1 MASNN
6 GKHWPLSAKGE
17 RVSTFPEAE
26 LPSLRQNADIASPA
40 GNEPTL
46 VFVICA
52 RDMHLLHLRL
62 ESGSLHSQSGCG
74 AVQTRNYSAGFPQY
88 AKDVLAFHAL
98 QSGIVVNAEGGPQL

>member
-6 GKHWPLSAKGE
+6 GKHWPLPAKGG

-62 ESGSLHSQSGCG
+62 ESGSLHSKSGRG
-74 AVQTRNYSAGFPQY
+74 SVQTRNDAAGF
-88 AKDVLAFHAL
+88 ARHAEDVLALDTF
-98 QSGIVVNAEGGPQL
+98 QGGIVVNAEGRPQL